1 MNLDKNTFKLRA
13 RLLCLILSITSF
25 LAQVSFASPDI
36 QTDLEQV
43 NQTFTFNLDGQ
54 ISADTYFEEVPA
66 TESTYYLGESFVTLS
81 TAYQERI
88 RLALSANLA
97 ELINMSDTSFTEDID
112 WEKFVREAYIEI
124 RNINDMPVAIIIG
137 KQPIFFGQNIQQM
150 PSWAQGPMRPVQE
163 IREVFGITVSLTDTL
178 LGLFDQIDY
187 SLFEQGSGD
196 LSIGKLNGQNIR
208 FTKYLN
214 KNLLLTMGAK
224 RIRVSD
230 IESENQHQA
239 RIGLVGKS
247 NNGKLIGWA
256 EGVFLSNDPA
266 YPGSNFAMTVGAS
279 YELLPNSTVVVEL
292 NYVNKYLTQL
302 GFGLKTQMNETL
314 QAGIDIRMGQ
324 NLQTNEM
331 EYFLGFNL
339 TYYFG
344 MGSNRNQND
353 ELHIFDDE
361 HFDIFDEELPE
372 VGQ

>member
-1 MNLDKNTFKLRA
+1 MKVEKDPNRLRA
-13 RLLCLILSITSF
+13 ALLSTAFFISSFFAAVCL
-25 LAQVSFASPDI
+25 ASPSLQD
-36 QTDLEQV
+36 DLDQV

-54 ISADTYFEEVPA
+54 LAADTYFEEIPS
-66 TESTYYLGESFVTLS
+66 TSSTYYLGESFITLS

-97 ELINMSDTSFTEDID
+97 ELINMSDISFDNEVD

-124 RNINDMPVAIIIG
+124 RNINNAPVAIIIG

-150 PSWAQGPMRPVQE
+150 PSWAQGPLRPVQE

-187 SLFEQGSGD
+187 TLFEQEFGD

-214 KNLLLTMGAK
+214 KNLLLTIGAK
-224 RIRVSD
+224 RVRVSD
-230 IESENQHQA
+230 VKSENQHQA
-239 RIGLVGKS
+239 RVGLVGKS

-256 EGVFLSNDPA
+256 EGIFLSNDPA
-266 YPGSNFAMTVGAS
+266 YPGSNFAMTLGAS
-279 YELLPNSTVVVEL
+279 YELLPNSMVVVEL
-292 NYVNKYLTQL
+292 NYVNKYLSQL
-302 GFGLKTQMNETL
+302 GLGLKTQMNETL
-314 QAGIDIRMGQ
+314 QAGVDLRMGQ
-324 NLQTNEM
+324 NLQTNEI

-344 MGSNRNQND
+344 LGSNRNQND
-353 ELHIFDDE
+353 ELHIFEDE
-361 HFDIFDEELPE
+361 SFEIFDEDLPQ
-372 VGQ
+372 VGE